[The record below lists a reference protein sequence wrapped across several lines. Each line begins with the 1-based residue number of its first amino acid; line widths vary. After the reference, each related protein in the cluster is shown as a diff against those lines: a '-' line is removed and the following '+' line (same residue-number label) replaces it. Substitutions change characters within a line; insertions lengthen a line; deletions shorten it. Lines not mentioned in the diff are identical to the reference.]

1 MWKIKYCVKTWRRRQ
16 KVSPSVQCRVKG
28 PISQTVSRVWV
39 WCMHFPRSL
48 YRVVVLVRHG
58 KEKQISVTIGV
69 NIHLWLLELSD
80 IGYKSSLK
88 NWIVGFFCIFVFLNS
103 FTRIPYQWF
112 EYFEDNWGL
121 QSTFGGLLHFFASKV
136 PEICSSVLKQTRPK
150 TLLTVIEVFKVPE
163 SFLLVCGS
171 CLLFIEFAEE
181 MIGNRFDLN
190 FLRKSM
196 KRFSN
201 VCDF

>member
-1 MWKIKYCVKTWRRRQ
+1 MWKIKYCVKPGSFETPTWRRRQ

-48 YRVVVLVRHG
+48 YRVVGLVRHG

-88 NWIVGFFCIFVFLNS
+88 NWIVSFFLHFCIF
-103 FTRIPYQWF
+103 
-112 EYFEDNWGL
+112 E
-121 QSTFGGLLHFFASKV
+121 LLHTDSLSVVWIFWGQLGPPIYFWGSFAFFRFKSARDLLL
-136 PEICSSVLKQTRPK
+136 SS
-150 TLLTVIEVFKVPE
+150 
-163 SFLLVCGS
+163 
-171 CLLFIEFAEE
+171 
-181 MIGNRFDLN
+181 
-190 FLRKSM
+190 
-196 KRFSN
+196 
-201 VCDF
+201 